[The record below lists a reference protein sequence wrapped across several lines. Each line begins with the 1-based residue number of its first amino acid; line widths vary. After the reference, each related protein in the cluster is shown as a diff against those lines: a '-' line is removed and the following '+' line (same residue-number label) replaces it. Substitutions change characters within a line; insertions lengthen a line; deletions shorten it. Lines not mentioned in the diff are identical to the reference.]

1 MGRTAQGVS
10 QVVANSWMVD
20 RDSARGCWNAV
31 VLEAVKQNGCGR
43 RHSHVNGGET
53 RFSIGRLI
61 HRCNWRTRACAAP
74 WRAGGLQC
82 KFRELKFD
90 NEKVLVRSFILLHK
104 LNVVRSKLVG
114 LRESPRAARGRE
126 PHRCAPASGESP
138 CYWGRCHTS
147 GGSARPSQSSGRRRR
162 STRWP
167 QPLVRKVAGVRL

>member
-1 MGRTAQGVS
+1 MPRTPEGRQNRPQDPEIGRTAQGVS
-10 QVVANSWMVD
+10 QVVANSRMVD

-43 RHSHVNGGET
+43 RHSHVNGRKT
-53 RFSIGRLI
+53 RFLTGRLI
-61 HRCNWRTRACAAP
+61 HRDKWRTRACAAP

-114 LRESPRAARGRE
+114 PTPTPGT
-126 PHRCAPASGESP
+126 C
-138 CYWGRCHTS
+138 
-147 GGSARPSQSSGRRRR
+147 QSIRRRR
-162 STRWP
+162 GRPASPSPGRRGGTCPR
-167 QPLVRKVAGVRL
+167 RRR